1 MPRETAAERK
11 ARIRARLAE
20 DQKPT
25 HAILA
30 PPPKPE
36 TPTANAVTPED
47 NDDEQE
53 DSGRSEP
60 ANKSRISAP
69 SSRAIADR
77 AISRRQSKP
86 TNYKIHVVTALA
98 LTLTIRILA
107 LGPKAAIGGK

>member
-20 DQKPT
+20 DQKPS
-25 HAILA
+25 HPILA

-36 TPTANAVTPED
+36 ETTSNAVD
-47 NDDEQE
+47 SVSDETE
-53 DSGRSEP
+53 ETVEREP
-60 ANKSRISAP
+60 RKIPAP
-69 SSRAIADR
+69 SSGAIARR
-77 AISRRQSKP
+77 AVERRRSKP

>member
-20 DQKPT
+20 DQKPS
-25 HAILA
+25 HPILA
-30 PPPKPE
+30 PPPKPTE
-36 TPTANAVTPED
+36 TTSNAVDSVNDETED
-47 NDDEQE
+47 TDE
-53 DSGRSEP
+53 GEP
-60 ANKSRISAP
+60 PPKNRRIPAP
-69 SSRAIADR
+69 SSGTIARTAIE
-77 AISRRQSKP
+77 RRRSKP